1 MDYRNKKEE
10 ELISEIKALQKQL
23 VELKTREADHQRT
36 TEGLQKSN
44 RALKTLGACNEVLVR
59 ATSESALLDEICNII
74 VNVGGYRL
82 AWVGFAENDPNKSVR
97 PAAQAGYEAGYLESL
112 NITWSDSE
120 RGRGPTGTAI
130 RTGKPVFCSDYMTDP
145 MVAPW
150 KTQAIKRGYAS
161 GGAIPLIHHRDV
173 FGSLNIYAS
182 ERFAFDEG
190 EIQLLVQLA
199 NDLAYGIFSLKER
212 EELIYAEKTIRE
224 SEEEYRTLVEQA
236 SDGIVVY
243 DAQGAFIEVNSAGL
257 SLLKCT
263 HEDVLKMKIKDFILN
278 EDLSIAAKY
287 FEAQQRGET
296 VLCEMRIKCK
306 DGSVIQTETNAKR
319 IADGR
324 FQAIMRDIT
333 SRKREAED
341 HIKVEKLESITIL
354 AGGIAHDFNNLL
366 TAILGNIS
374 LALLSTDSGN
384 PAFHR
389 LAAAEKAS
397 LRAQEL
403 TQQLLAFSKR
413 RSPAKKEISIKNLI
427 IEAASFASRG
437 TNIKCDFHLS
447 PDLWVVEVDE
457 GQINQVINNLIIN
470 AVQASVE
477 GRKIKISAENITLED
492 SLPVNLP
499 PGKYVQISIQ
509 DQGVGIPQENLT
521 KIFDPYF
528 TTKPTG
534 SGLGLATSYSI
545 IKKHG
550 GEIIVTSRLNQGT
563 TFSFYLPAL
572 DKISSDSVVKKEPL
586 LRGSGRILLLDDEED
601 VLEVTAYMLKELGY
615 EVVLA
620 RDGTEVF
627 SIYQE
632 AMESKKPFAA
642 VIMDLT
648 IPGGMGGKEVLPKLL
663 KMDSGV
669 RAIASSGYFSEPV
682 MANWKS
688 YHFCSVL
695 SKPYRLADLGKA
707 LDQVLKKKDAAS

>member
-1 MDYRNKKEE
+1 
-10 ELISEIKALQKQL
+10 
-23 VELKTREADHQRT
+23 
-36 TEGLQKSN
+36 
-44 RALKTLGACNEVLVR
+44 
-59 ATSESALLDEICNII
+59 
-74 VNVGGYRL
+74 
-82 AWVGFAENDPNKSVR
+82 
-97 PAAQAGYEAGYLESL
+97 
-112 NITWSDSE
+112 
-120 RGRGPTGTAI
+120 
-130 RTGKPVFCSDYMTDP
+130 
-145 MVAPW
+145 
-150 KTQAIKRGYAS
+150 
-161 GGAIPLIHHRDV
+161 
-173 FGSLNIYAS
+173 
-182 ERFAFDEG
+182 
-190 EIQLLVQLA
+190 
-199 NDLAYGIFSLKER
+199 
-212 EELIYAEKTIRE
+212 
-224 SEEEYRTLVEQA
+224 
-236 SDGIVVY
+236 
-243 DAQGAFIEVNSAGL
+243 FIEVNSAGL

-263 HEDVLKMKIKDFILN
+263 HEDVLKMKIKDFILD

-287 FEAQQRGET
+287 FEAQRMGET

-333 SRKREAED
+333 SRKREAEN

-354 AGGIAHDFNNLL
+354 AGGIANDFNNLL

-403 TQQLLAFSKR
+403 TQQLLDFSKG
-413 RSPAKKEISIKNLI
+413 RSPAKKEASIKNLL
-427 IEAASFASRG
+427 IEAARFASRG
-437 TNIKCDFHLS
+437 TSIKCDFHLS

-470 AVQASVE
+470 AVQASGEV
-477 GRKIKISAENITLED
+477 ED
-492 SLPVNLP
+492 SPPVNLL
-499 PGKYVQISIQ
+499 PGKYVRISIQ
-509 DQGVGIPQENLT
+509 DQGVGIPEENLT

-572 DKISSDSVVKKEPL
+572 DKISSDTVVQKEPL
-586 LRGSGRILLLDDEED
+586 LRGTGRILLLDDEED

-615 EVVLA
+615 EVALA
-620 RDGTEVF
+620 RDGTEVL
-627 SIYQE
+627 SIYQN

-682 MANWKS
+682 LANWKS

-695 SKPYRLADLGKA
+695 SKPYRLADLGKT
-707 LDQVLKKKDAAS
+707 LDQVLKKKDAAG